1 MSDYIF
7 LVNAGAGIVNS
18 VSLTRLVPNRRKTSC
33 AEINFKVGVYTQEFD
48 SVQWKKLD
56 EVGFNDNNIVL
67 DSSDYNLDV
76 GQLAV
81 VVPCAVDFLLLDKYD
96 ELPEPINR
104 KSDMT
109 PINERASIYFYK
121 DKSFSSYQGEFPYQ
135 MSKVKGTF
143 LAFDSLMHHTNK
155 NIKTKIVFI
164 NIHSKKLLKKQVF
177 HLNVANSDS
186 KEKIISSKYVHN
198 SVGIVDIPAH
208 DDIELCIYSKD
219 TLGIPVFI
227 SYNNL
232 GYLSVEHTHPPAEL
246 FWNNKSKGQQ
256 LLKQSWLTELP

>member
-7 LVNAGAGIVNS
+7 LVNAGDSIVNS
-18 VSLTRLVPNRRKTSC
+18 ASLTRFVPNRRKSSC
-33 AEINFKVGVYTQEFD
+33 PEINFKVGVYTQEFD
-48 SVQWKKLD
+48 SIQWKKLD
-56 EVGFNDNNIVL
+56 EVEFNNNNIVL
-67 DSSDYNLDV
+67 DSSDYNLEV

-81 VVPCAVDFLLLDKYD
+81 VIPCAVDFLLLDKYD
-96 ELPEPINR
+96 ELPEPISR

-109 PINERASIYFYK
+109 PVAERASICFYK

-135 MSKVKGTF
+135 MSKVRGTF
-143 LAFDSLMHHTNK
+143 LAFDSLMRHTNK
-155 NIKTKIVFI
+155 SIKTKLVFI
-164 NIHSKKLLKKQVF
+164 NIHSKKLFKKQVF
-177 HLNVANSDS
+177 HLNLAKSVS

-198 SVGIVDIPAH
+198 SVGIIDIPAY

-219 TLGIPVFI
+219 TLGIPIFI

-246 FWNNKSKGQQ
+246 FWKNKFKGQQ
-256 LLKQSWLTELP
+256 LLKKSWLPELP